1 MKIGIILYSH
11 SGNTLRVA
19 NALCDTLNLKG
30 YDCYL
35 DEIKAENEDPNIK
48 NPKLT
53 TVPSVVYYDV
63 LVFATPVRA
72 FMISPIMQA
81 YLKQITSLSQKPV
94 FLFVT
99 HHFPYAWMG
108 GRTTIT
114 AMSKLVKD
122 KQGRI
127 LNSYVIDWSN
137 KKRKQQIEQL
147 LLGITDQLKQLES
160 NNES

>member
-1 MKIGIILYSH
+1 MKIGIIIYSH
-11 SGNTLRVA
+11 TGNTLHVA
-19 NALCDTLNLKG
+19 KSLCDTLNFKG

-53 TVPSVVYYDV
+53 TNPSVTYYDV

-81 YLKQITSLSQKPV
+81 YLKQIASLSQKPV

-108 GRTTIT
+108 GRTTIA
-114 AMSKLVKD
+114 AMSKLIKD
-122 KQGRI
+122 KQGNI
-127 LNSYVIDWSN
+127 LDSFVIDWSN
-137 KKRKQQIEQL
+137 KKRKQQV
-147 LLGITDQLKQLES
+147 DQLVSRVCDKIIDIQ
-160 NNES
+160 